1 VTGRRF
7 ILLQKSFTFDI
18 KVIVLKPIS
27 AVVDLEAFLL
37 ERIPRDWDEAVD
49 ENLAHGHK
57 SWKVLV
63 AY

>member
-1 VTGRRF
+1 M
-7 ILLQKSFTFDI
+7 LQKSFTFDI
-18 KVIVLKPIS
+18 KVIALKPIS